1 MYRLELIK
9 LIVDKSRVNHEL
21 SSVKTEFTKTRNLES
36 FNKMQEL
43 SKKYQDLNNRI
54 YTYNGINY
62 FYSLLDNRDKHNKLW
77 EPYDIQL
84 NRSDVIF
91 NIEYDDYC
99 DVMNFIILS
108 ESKNR
113 MPTFRIEYIHDASVF
128 TNYHEN
134 FVSYDL
140 YDQTDEL
147 LY

>member
-62 FYSLLDNRDKHNKLW
+62 FYSLLDNRDRYNKLW

-134 FVSYDL
+134 
-140 YDQTDEL
+140 DEL

>member
-1 MYRLELIK
+1 MYRIELIN

-21 SSVKTEFTKTRNLES
+21 SSVKTEFTKTKTLES

-43 SKKYQDLNNRI
+43 SKKYQELNNQI
-54 YTYNGINY
+54 YTYDGVKY
-62 FYSLLDNRDKHNKLW
+62 FYSVLDNRDKHNKLW

-91 NIEYDDYC
+91 NIEYDDYS
-99 DVMNFIILS
+99 DVMTFIILS
-108 ESKNR
+108 ESRNK

-128 TNYHEN
+128 TNYHEK